1 MPRETID
8 VAEKIEY
15 LSILNTEGRLDRALE
30 PTIAPEV
37 LLKLHET
44 LLLARRFDERLL
56 DLQRQGRIGTFPPIK
71 GQEAAHLGAAAR
83 LRPTDWM
90 VPSFRETAAELW
102 RGRSLE
108 NIIIADAGYDEAG
121 LLPADSRNLPMA
133 VPVGSQIPHA
143 TGLAWAAKYRG
154 TDEVVMAFFG
164 DGATSEGDF
173 HEGLNFAAVF
183 QVPAVFVCQNNQ
195 WAISVPLKHQTH
207 TRTLAQKALAYG
219 MPGIQVDGNDL
230 LAVYV
235 AAGEAVDRARSGGGP
250 TLIECVTYR
259 VAMHTTADDPKRYR
273 SAEEVEK
280 WKERDPLPR
289 FQRYLLDK
297 GVLTEEML
305 ESLHSRVMAQI
316 QTAVERA
323 EKQILSLGDPL
334 QMFDHLFAE
343 LPSYLQ
349 RQKEQLARDISSKA
363 GEADHG

>member
-15 LSILNTEGRLDRALE
+15 LSILNAEGGLDKALE
-30 PTIAPEV
+30 PAIEPEV

-108 NIIIADAGYDEAG
+108 NIIIADNGYDEAG
-121 LLPADSRNLPMA
+121 LAPPDSRSLPMA

-143 TGLAWAAKYRG
+143 VGLAWAAKYRG
-154 TDEVVMAFFG
+154 TDEVVMVFFG

-207 TRTLAQKALAYG
+207 TRTLVQKAVAYG
-219 MPGIQVDGNDL
+219 MPGIRVDGNDL
-230 LAVYV
+230 LAVYA

-273 SAEEVEK
+273 SAEEVEA
-280 WKERDPLPR
+280 WQERDPLPR
-289 FQRYLLDK
+289 FQRYLMKK
-297 GVLTEEML
+297 GVLTEDML
-305 ESLHSRVMAQI
+305 ESVQTRIKTEI

-323 EKQILSLGDPL
+323 EEQMRSLGDPL
-334 QMFDHLFAE
+334 QMFDHLYGE
-343 LPSYLQ
+343 LPPYL
-349 RQKEQLARDISSKA
+349 RVQKDQLAGDLSA
-363 GEADHG
+363 GNGEGDHG

>member
-1 MPRETID
+1 MPREAID

-15 LSILNTEGRLDRALE
+15 LSILNPVGQLDSALE
-30 PTIAPEV
+30 PVIEPEI
-37 LLKLHET
+37 LLKLYHA
-44 LLLARRFDERLL
+44 LVLARRFDERLL

-83 LRPTDWM
+83 LRSTDWM

-108 NIIIADAGYDEAG
+108 NIIIANNGYDEAG
-121 LLPADSRNLPMA
+121 LAPPGSRNLPIS

-154 TDEVVMAFFG
+154 TDEVVMAFLG

-183 QVPAVFVCQNNQ
+183 QVPVVFVCQNNQ
-195 WAISVPLKHQTH
+195 WAISVPLERQTH
-207 TRTLAQKALAYG
+207 TRTLVQKAVAYG

-259 VAMHTTADDPKRYR
+259 LAMHTTADDPKRYR
-273 SAEEVEK
+273 SAEEVAA

-289 FQRYLLDK
+289 FQRYLLEK
-297 GVLTEEML
+297 GVLTEEMR
-305 ESLHSRVMAQI
+305 ESVHSRVKAEI
-316 QTAVERA
+316 QAAVERA
-323 EKQILSLGDPL
+323 EAQMRSLGDPL
-334 QMFDHLFAE
+334 KMFDHLYGE
-343 LPSYLQ
+343 LPPYLQ
-349 RQKEQLARDISSKA
+349 IQKEQLARELSSRIEEA
-363 GEADHG
+363 GHG

>member
-15 LSILNTEGRLDRALE
+15 LSILNAEGGLDKALE
-30 PTIAPEV
+30 PAIEPEV

-108 NIIIADAGYDEAG
+108 NIIIADNGYDEAG
-121 LLPADSRNLPMA
+121 LAPPDSRNLPMA

-143 TGLAWAAKYRG
+143 VGLAWAAKYRG
-154 TDEVVMAFFG
+154 TDEVVMVFFG

-207 TRTLAQKALAYG
+207 TRTLVQKAVAYG
-219 MPGIQVDGNDL
+219 MPGIRVDGNDL
-230 LAVYV
+230 LAVYA

-273 SAEEVEK
+273 SAEEVEA
-280 WKERDPLPR
+280 WQERDPLPR
-289 FQRYLLDK
+289 FQRYLVKK
-297 GVLTEEML
+297 GVLTEDML
-305 ESLHSRVMAQI
+305 ESVQTRIKTEI

-323 EKQILSLGDPL
+323 EEQMRSLGDPL
-334 QMFDHLFAE
+334 QMFDHLYDE
-343 LPSYLQ
+343 LPPYL
-349 RQKEQLARDISSKA
+349 RVQKDQLAGDLSA
-363 GEADHG
+363 GNGEGDHG

>member
-15 LSILNTEGRLDRALE
+15 LSILNAEGGLDKALE
-30 PTIAPEV
+30 PAIEPEV

-108 NIIIADAGYDEAG
+108 NIIIADNGYDEAG
-121 LLPADSRNLPMA
+121 LAPPDSRSLPMA

-143 TGLAWAAKYRG
+143 VGLAWAAKYRG
-154 TDEVVMAFFG
+154 TDEVVMVFFG

-207 TRTLAQKALAYG
+207 TRTLVQKAVAYG
-219 MPGIQVDGNDL
+219 MPGIRVDGNDL
-230 LAVYV
+230 LAVYA

-273 SAEEVEK
+273 SAEEVEA
-280 WKERDPLPR
+280 WQERDPLPR
-289 FQRYLLDK
+289 FQRYLVKK
-297 GVLTEEML
+297 GVLTEDML
-305 ESLHSRVMAQI
+305 ESVQTRIKTEI

-323 EKQILSLGDPL
+323 EEQMRSLGDPL
-334 QMFDHLFAE
+334 QMFDHLYDE
-343 LPSYLQ
+343 LPPYL
-349 RQKEQLARDISSKA
+349 RVQKDQLAGDLSA
-363 GEADHG
+363 GNGEGDHG